1 LCAALNAASFADVSA
16 PARGIRI
23 GIVAGEISGDTLA
36 SRLMRAL
43 KTRLPD
49 VGFEGIGGTQMQ
61 AEGCVSL
68 YPMERLSVLGVT
80 EILGRFRELKRI
92 RDRLVEHFRHHPP
105 HVFIGVDSPGFN
117 LGLEEALRS
126 AGIRTAHFVSPQ
138 VWAWRTWRVHQI
150 RRAVDRMLVLFPFE
164 AEFYARHGV
173 PATFVGHP
181 LADEISGDS
190 DPRDC
195 RARLRLAADA
205 PTVALLPGSRAGELR
220 TLADLMVQAARWLRE
235 RHPRLQF
242 VSPFVSAATRE
253 MFEAALT
260 RQGAT
265 DLPIMC
271 VEGRSREAIG
281 AADVVLCASGTATL
295 ETMLIGRPMVVTYRV
310 SWLSSWLVRLFSHL
324 EHYAMPNH
332 LAGRRLVPELL
343 QRDAVPEKLGAAVE
357 HYLTHPQDAR
367 TVVAEFR
374 RIAATLRVNAAQRAA
389 DEILKL
395 LPDVSV
401 NRV

>member
-1 LCAALNAASFADVSA
+1 MCAALNAASFADVSVA
-16 PARGIRI
+16 ARGIRI

-43 KTRLPD
+43 KARVPD
-49 VGFEGIGGTQMQ
+49 LGFEGIGGPQMQ

-80 EILGRFRELKRI
+80 EVLGRFRELKNMREQLVAHF
-92 RDRLVEHFRHHPP
+92 RDRPP
-105 HVFIGVDSPGFN
+105 HLFIGVDSPGFN
-117 LGLEEALRS
+117 LGLEEALHS
-126 AGIRTAHFVSPQ
+126 AGIRTVHFVSPQ
-138 VWAWRTWRVHQI
+138 VWAWRTWRVRQI

-195 RARLRLAADA
+195 RARLGLAADA

-220 TLADLMVQAARWLRE
+220 TLADLMVQAAQWLRE

-242 VSPFVSAATRE
+242 VSPFVNAATRT

-260 RQGAT
+260 RQGAA
-265 DLPIMC
+265 DLPIAC

-343 QRDAVPEKLGAAVE
+343 QHDAVPEKLGAAVE
-357 HYLTHPQDAR
+357 HYLTHPRDAR
-367 TVVAEFR
+367 TLVGEFR

-389 DEILKL
+389 DEILQL
-395 LPDVSV
+395 LPEVSMT
-401 NRV
+401 RV